1 VEQRPIHVDELLQAQ
16 EVFVSSTTSLV
27 VPITHVDEHPIADG
41 KVGKSALALY
51 AALVND
57 MRPVEGSA
65 RHMEVPYGYL
75 TGMRSQLI

>member
-1 VEQRPIHVDELLQAQ
+1 MHVDELLQAR
-16 EVFVSSTTSLV
+16 EVFVSSTTTLV
-27 VPITHVDEHPIADG
+27 VPVTHVDEKPIGDG
-41 KVGKSALALY
+41 TVGKSALALY

-57 MRPVEGSA
+57 MKPVEGSG